1 MLYSFDDYTLD
12 AEHYELRQ
20 AGRVV
25 RLAPRV
31 FNLVAYLALH
41 ATAGHHFNSQTPGAC
56 RPVRRSESHN
66 SPPPPDPS
74 RARGFSQE
82 LRHEGSGPPSTTYP
96 VSNPAFDKRHSHGML
111 AL

>member
-1 MLYSFDDYTLD
+1 MLYSLDDYTLD

-56 RPVRRSESHN
+56 RPEDIQTRRYRALIFSCLTSCPF
-66 SPPPPDPS
+66 SPL
-74 RARGFSQE
+74 A
-82 LRHEGSGPPSTTYP
+82 
-96 VSNPAFDKRHSHGML
+96 KRVPNFH
-111 AL
+111 